1 MIAEAAVS
9 GLESFADRLAV
20 EEIEWL
26 GRRPSGGEGEGEIGV
41 TAMYEREGKSNG
53 GEEGEEEGEEEEVEE
68 GEMEEGEREKEEVED
83 NNIEKQGGGEG
94 EGDGEGGDGEG
105 EGEGDLVLNIDK
117 VDNSDNNDEP
127 HSHSLSLSPSDS
139 HLNSHSQSQSDSHLN
154 SHSQSQSQ
162 SHTQSDLQDDDPVYS
177 CLPPSIGRNYPSTP
191 HPIGSYTIPP
201 GAILPLELETL
212 WLPVEVLEA
221 HWAARRLS
229 IVGQYDRRSY
239 CFTHSYGRLYDKSS
253 GSVYWEVSFRV
264 N

>member
-9 GLESFADRLAV
+9 GLESFTDRLAV

-53 GEEGEEEGEEEEVEE
+53 GDEGEEEELEE
-68 GEMEEGEREKEEVED
+68 GEMEEGEREKEEEEEED

-94 EGDGEGGDGEG
+94 EGEGGEGEGEGGEG

-127 HSHSLSLSPSDS
+127 HSL
-139 HLNSHSQSQSDSHLN
+139 SHSH
-154 SHSQSQSQ
+154 SHS
-162 SHTQSDLQDDDPVYS
+162 QSDLQDDDPVYS
-177 CLPPSIGRNYPSTP
+177 CLPPSIARNYPSTP
-191 HPIGSYTIPP
+191 HPIGSYTLPP
-201 GAILPLELETL
+201 GGILPLELETL